1 LATEHPKVTAYIPQP
16 ILNALDSW
24 KSQNDIESRS
34 AAIVAILAD
43 YLAVAYPVGQ
53 TSTAPTA
60 LGNLPGTVL
69 AELAKIEKRVTT
81 LEQQI
86 LSSSAVSVALPSTLL
101 TQDTESTNTA
111 DLESTG
117 PVDEALSTVPNTVPL
132 EFTRPVDEA
141 LSTVPNTVPLESTRT
156 IDEALST
163 VLNTVPMAPLSQAAL
178 AKRLGCSDKAI
189 EKHRK
194 QDSKESFADWS
205 CERDPDNIAWTWF
218 GGGGRG
224 QPLRFV
230 PHSQTKN
237 T

>member
-16 ILNALDSW
+16 ILHALDSW

-53 TSTAPTA
+53 TSTAPRA

-117 PVDEALSTVPNTVPL
+117 TVDEALSTVPNTVPL

-141 LSTVPNTVPLESTRT
+141 LST
-156 IDEALST
+156 A
-163 VLNTVPMAPLSQAAL
+163 LNTVPMAPLSQAAL

-194 QDSKESFADWS
+194 QDSKESFANWS
-205 CERDPDNIAWTWF
+205 CERDPDHIAWTWF

-224 QPLRFV
+224 QRLRFV

>member
-111 DLESTG
+111 DLEFTG
-117 PVDEALSTVPNTVPL
+117 TVDEVLSTVPNTVPL

-141 LSTVPNTVPLESTRT
+141 LST
-156 IDEALST
+156 A
-163 VLNTVPMAPLSQAAL
+163 LNTVPMAPLSQAAL

-194 QDSKESFADWS
+194 QDSKESFANWS
-205 CERDPDNIAWTWF
+205 CERDPNNIAWTWF

-224 QPLRFV
+224 QRLRFV

>member
-53 TSTAPTA
+53 TSTAPRT

-117 PVDEALSTVPNTVPL
+117 PVDEALSTVLNTV
-132 EFTRPVDEA
+132 
-141 LSTVPNTVPLESTRT
+141 SLESTRT

>member
-1 LATEHPKVTAYIPQP
+1 MATEHPKVTAYIPQP

-53 TSTAPTA
+53 TSTAPTT

-69 AELAKIEKRVTT
+69 AELAKIEKRVTI

-111 DLESTG
+111 DLEDTG
-117 PVDEALSTVPNTVPL
+117 TVDEALSTVPNTVPL

-141 LSTVPNTVPLESTRT
+141 LST
-156 IDEALST
+156 A
-163 VLNTVPMAPLSQAAL
+163 LNTVPMAPLSQAAL

>member
-1 LATEHPKVTAYIPQP
+1 MATEHPKVTAYIPQP
-16 ILNALDSW
+16 ILHALDSW

-53 TSTAPTA
+53 TSTAPTT

-69 AELAKIEKRVTT
+69 AELAKIEKRVTI

-101 TQDTESTNTA
+101 ILDTESMNTA

-117 PVDEALSTVPNTVPL
+117 T
-132 EFTRPVDEA
+132 VDEA
-141 LSTVPNTVPLESTRT
+141 LSTVPNTVPLESTRPV
-156 IDEALST
+156 DEALST

>member
-53 TSTAPTA
+53 TSTAPRT

-117 PVDEALSTVPNTVPL
+117 PVDEALSTVLNTV
-132 EFTRPVDEA
+132 
-141 LSTVPNTVPLESTRT
+141 SLESTRT

-194 QDSKESFADWS
+194 QDSKESFANWS
-205 CERDPDNIAWTWF
+205 CERDPNNIAWTWF

-224 QPLRFV
+224 QRLRFV

>member
-16 ILNALDSW
+16 ILHALDSW

-53 TSTAPTA
+53 TSTAPRA

-117 PVDEALSTVPNTVPL
+117 T
-132 EFTRPVDEA
+132 VDEA
-141 LSTVPNTVPLESTRT
+141 LSTVPNTVPLESTRPV
-156 IDEALST
+156 DEALST

-205 CERDPDNIAWTWF
+205 CERDPDNIAGLGSGAVE
-218 GGGGRG
+218 GGSRCDSCRTVKQKIPKSKFSSFKDGSLNDCPR
-224 QPLRFV
+224 
-230 PHSQTKN
+230 
-237 T
+237 

>member
-1 LATEHPKVTAYIPQP
+1 MATEHPKVTAYIPQP
-16 ILNALDSW
+16 ILHALDSW

-53 TSTAPTA
+53 TSTAPRE

-86 LSSSAVSVALPSTLL
+86 LSSSAVPIALPSTLL
-101 TQDTESTNTA
+101 ILDTESMNTA

-117 PVDEALSTVPNTVPL
+117 T
-132 EFTRPVDEA
+132 VDEA
-141 LSTVPNTVPLESTRT
+141 LSTVPNTVPLESTRPV
-156 IDEALST
+156 DEALST

-205 CERDPDNIAWTWF
+205 CERDPNNIAWTWF

>member
-16 ILNALDSW
+16 ILHALDSW

-34 AAIVAILAD
+34 VAIVAILAD

-53 TSTAPTA
+53 TSTAPRA

-117 PVDEALSTVPNTVPL
+117 TVDEALSTVPNTVPL

-141 LSTVPNTVPLESTRT
+141 LST
-156 IDEALST
+156 A
-163 VLNTVPMAPLSQAAL
+163 LNTVPMAPLSQAAL

-194 QDSKESFADWS
+194 QDSKESFANWS
-205 CERDPDNIAWTWF
+205 CERDPDHIAWTWF

-224 QPLRFV
+224 QRLRFV

>member
-1 LATEHPKVTAYIPQP
+1 MV
-16 ILNALDSW
+16 
-24 KSQNDIESRS
+24 
-34 AAIVAILAD
+34 
-43 YLAVAYPVGQ
+43 
-53 TSTAPTA
+53 
-60 LGNLPGTVL
+60 
-69 AELAKIEKRVTT
+69 

-117 PVDEALSTVPNTVPL
+117 T
-132 EFTRPVDEA
+132 VDEA

-205 CERDPDNIAWTWF
+205 CERDPFHIAWTWF

>member
-111 DLESTG
+111 DLEFTG
-117 PVDEALSTVPNTVPL
+117 TVDEVLSTVPNTVPL

-141 LSTVPNTVPLESTRT
+141 LST
-156 IDEALST
+156 A
-163 VLNTVPMAPLSQAAL
+163 LNTVPMAPLSQAAL

-194 QDSKESFADWS
+194 QDSKESFANWS
-205 CERDPDNIAWTWF
+205 CERDPDHIAGTWF

-224 QPLRFV
+224 QRLRFV

>member
-53 TSTAPTA
+53 QVRHLQSSVTY
-60 LGNLPGTVL
+60 PGTVL

-117 PVDEALSTVPNTVPL
+117 T
-132 EFTRPVDEA
+132 VDEA
-141 LSTVPNTVPLESTRT
+141 LSTVPNTVPLESTRPV
-156 IDEALST
+156 DEALST
-163 VLNTVPMAPLSQAAL
+163 ALNTVPMAPLSQAAL

>member
-16 ILNALDSW
+16 ILHALDSW
-24 KSQNDIESRS
+24 KSQNDIDSRS

-111 DLESTG
+111 DLEFTG
-117 PVDEALSTVPNTVPL
+117 TVDEVLSTVPNTVPL

-141 LSTVPNTVPLESTRT
+141 LST
-156 IDEALST
+156 A
-163 VLNTVPMAPLSQAAL
+163 LNTVPMAPLSQAAL

-194 QDSKESFADWS
+194 QDSKESFANWS
-205 CERDPDNIAWTWF
+205 CERDPDHIAWTWV

-230 PHSQTKN
+230 PYSQTKN

>member
-1 LATEHPKVTAYIPQP
+1 MATEHPKVTAYIPQP

-53 TSTAPTA
+53 TSTAPTT

-117 PVDEALSTVPNTVPL
+117 T
-132 EFTRPVDEA
+132 VDEA
-141 LSTVPNTVPLESTRT
+141 LSTVPNTVPLESTRPV
-156 IDEALST
+156 DEALST

-205 CERDPDNIAWTWF
+205 CERDPNNIAWTWF

-224 QPLRFV
+224 QRLRFV